1 MHTVIHFSNLLK
13 VSDIESVRSKAGN
26 AILELMPYLS
36 LAERNEIAIELLRGL
51 EIEGNRFTEY
61 IPTYAGQVILWL
73 QPIEL
78 DEIIQD
84 LTVKFK
90 KSNTNL
96 KCLLLKTIGIT
107 ISNYS
112 IYKIRFKEDIKFFN
126 NRLIN
131 MLGILLNGLGDYNIQ
146 VKQSAFISLGK
157 HLFGEENSFE
167 EKAELFKLTAKK
179 SLLLLQKIETKT

>member
-1 MHTVIHFSNLLK
+1 MKSLYCSLEEHININKKLATEIFLSNLKSNTSWIKKHIQIDLLLKYAKENPSSFAMHTVIHFSNLLK

-84 LTVKFK
+84 LTIKFK

-112 IYKIRFKEDIKFFN
+112 IYKIRFKEDIKF
-126 NRLIN
+126 LI
-131 MLGILLNGLGDYNIQ
+131 ID
-146 VKQSAFISLGK
+146 
-157 HLFGEENSFE
+157 
-167 EKAELFKLTAKK
+167 
-179 SLLLLQKIETKT
+179 